1 MAYLLGSLVGGLI
14 AIYLLAALWEW
25 ALFKRILD
33 DPLKGKLAAVGA
45 GWLTSSVLAGFGM
58 ADGGSYYWPAFLA
71 YLPAAA
77 IMAFFAYNRGQRLRE
92 QQVPNGLSETFD

>member
-1 MAYLLGSLVGGLI
+1 MAYLGFFVGGLL

-25 ALFKRILD
+25 ALFKRVLD
-33 DPLKGKLAAVGA
+33 DPLTGKLASVGA

-58 ADGGSYYWPAFLA
+58 ADGGTYYWPAFLA

-77 IMAFFAYNRGQRLRE
+77 ILAIFAYRRGQRLRGE
-92 QQVPNGLSETFD
+92 QAPDGLAETFE